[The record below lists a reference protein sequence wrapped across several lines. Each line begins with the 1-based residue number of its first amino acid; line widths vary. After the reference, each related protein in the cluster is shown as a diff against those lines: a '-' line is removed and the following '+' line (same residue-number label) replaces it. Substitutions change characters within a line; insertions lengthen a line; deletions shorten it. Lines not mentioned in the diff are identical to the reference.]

1 MSMHLVFS
9 YLLIFSV
16 AIHLSSC
23 QFSVYDQ
30 TLIPFS
36 IYNTDGNPNNIVT
49 NSKTMQDSSL
59 LVSSLLEQQNCSISD
74 SSAVQDDDNGSF
86 SSLVLCQ

>member
-1 MSMHLVFS
+1 MSVHLAFS
-9 YLLIFSV
+9 CLLIFSV

-30 TLIPFS
+30 TIIPFS

-49 NSKTMQDSSL
+49 NSKSIKDSSL
-59 LVSSLLEQQNCSISD
+59 L
-74 SSAVQDDDNGSF
+74 F
-86 SSLVLCQ
+86 SSGPADSFEKERVHRPR